1 MEKNNSIGCL
11 WEKEGKAGKYM
22 SGNIE
27 VGGNKINIVVFKN
40 THKKSDKHPDW
51 NILISKPREEKTDAL
66 DLAWDE
72 EGHGQK
78 KAKEAYTP
86 F

>member
-1 MEKNNSIGCL
+1 MEKNNSIGAL

-22 SGNIE
+22 SGQIE
-27 VGGNKINIVVFKN
+27 IGGNKINIVVFKN
-40 THKKSDKHPDW
+40 TNKKKENHPDW
-51 NILISKPREEKTDAL
+51 NILISKPKEDKR
-66 DLAWDE
+66 AWDE

-78 KAKEAYTP
+78 EADVP